1 LVQTEKWYFLN
12 NSSRADSV
20 ISTLTPANTFERD
33 YKNLLVM
40 LIETMDT
47 AFTSFDSSQLDTIKS
62 IAQKRNYIGAAPVY
76 VARAMYYNVTN
87 ILFGDDDDYQKTIRG
102 VFPDSMFCYTDSTI
116 EIEMALVDA
125 TNTIVND
132 GVNSLPTTFMGMHDR
147 KVAFNP
153 YILALFD
160 TTKVVGFT
168 QWQAGN
174 YVVNSSPLKT
184 IGEWLRQP
192 EWDLALG
199 QVQTTLLA
207 EGELVPALPDDL
219 TLEDA
224 FGFDYVL
231 ETVTN
236 NSKLKK
242 KDGIL
247 TLWNRTYNGYMN
259 QTDLATALAIDDENN
274 IFVLNQITI
283 NDIDGLELIQYN
295 TDGDKIWS
303 YTMYDTLSN
312 IEPIGLQAIGYG
324 GAEITCLKTVGIES
338 TLQHYR
344 IMRCE
349 DVWNNHANNNL
360 YKRGPKAVTKLIEKP
375 TCKIYPNPSNGEI
388 FVKLEHIDE
397 SCLIEIYTLQGQ
409 KVHEMKVQEGLN
421 LVDMKDELQQGSM
434 YVAKITTLNGGYV
447 TTQRL
452 IIK

>member
-1 LVQTEKWYFLN
+1 MVQTEKWYFLN

-168 QWQAGN
+168 QWQVGN

-219 TLEDA
+219 VAED
-224 FGFDYVL
+224 GLGYDYVL

-242 KDGIL
+242 EQL
-247 TLWNRTYNGYMN
+247 NR
-259 QTDLATALAIDDENN
+259 
-274 IFVLNQITI
+274 
-283 NDIDGLELIQYN
+283 
-295 TDGDKIWS
+295 K
-303 YTMYDTLSN
+303 
-312 IEPIGLQAIGYG
+312 
-324 GAEITCLKTVGIES
+324 
-338 TLQHYR
+338 
-344 IMRCE
+344 
-349 DVWNNHANNNL
+349 
-360 YKRGPKAVTKLIEKP
+360 
-375 TCKIYPNPSNGEI
+375 
-388 FVKLEHIDE
+388 
-397 SCLIEIYTLQGQ
+397 
-409 KVHEMKVQEGLN
+409 
-421 LVDMKDELQQGSM
+421 
-434 YVAKITTLNGGYV
+434 
-447 TTQRL
+447 
-452 IIK
+452 